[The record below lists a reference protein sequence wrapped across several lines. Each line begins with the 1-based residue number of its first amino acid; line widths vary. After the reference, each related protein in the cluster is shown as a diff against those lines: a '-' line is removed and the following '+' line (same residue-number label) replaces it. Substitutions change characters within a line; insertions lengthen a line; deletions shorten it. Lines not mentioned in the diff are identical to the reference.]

1 MGRLNNKVSLEK
13 IGVIGTGGVGG
24 YFGGKLCLNPAI
36 KVYFIARGAHL
47 KAIQEQGLILV
58 TEEGTF
64 TCKPTLAT
72 DDFASLP
79 VLDLALLCVKSY
91 DLEAAIRE
99 ATDAFSEK
107 TTIIPL
113 LNGVDIPERIRKIVS
128 APCILPACVY
138 IGTHIESPGK
148 IVQKGGS
155 CTITFGPDPIQRDFA
170 LQDLFRLFD
179 SSGIRYQWLDD
190 PRPAIWTKF
199 LFIAPFGLVT
209 ACFDKTIGEV
219 RESEELRDLA
229 VSIMREVHGLA
240 LKKGI
245 ALPPSIIDDMLQ
257 TVAGFPYE
265 TRTSFQRDFSDPN
278 KPDEGDI
285 LGDAVLRLGRECG
298 VPTPVAAD
306 ILTRLQR
313 QKKLDI

>member
-1 MGRLNNKVSLEK
+1 MMKSAIK
-13 IGVIGTGGVGG
+13 QIGIIGTGGVGG
-24 YFGGKLCLNPAI
+24 YFGGKLCLNPA
-36 KVYFIARGAHL
+36 VEVSFIARGAHL
-47 KAIQEQGLILV
+47 KAIRDRGLILV
-58 TEEGTF
+58 TEQETF
-64 TCKPTLAT
+64 TCRPALAT
-72 DDFASLP
+72 DRFTDLP
-79 VLDLALLCVKSY
+79 VLDLALVCVKSY
-91 DLEAAIRE
+91 DLEAAIRKVLDVL
-99 ATDAFSEK
+99 TDK
-107 TTIIPL
+107 TILIPL
-113 LNGVDIPERIRKIVS
+113 LNGVDIPERIRKIVPAS
-128 APCILPACVY
+128 PILPACVY

-155 CTITFGPDPIQRDFA
+155 CTITFGPDPMRLDFA
-170 LQDLFRLFD
+170 LQDLFRIFD

-219 RESEELRDLA
+219 RESEELRDIA

-245 ALPPSIIDDMLQ
+245 ALPPSIIDDTLQ

-278 KPDEGDI
+278 KPDERDI

-298 VPTPVAAD
+298 VPTPVTAD
-306 ILTRLQR
+306 LLTRLQR
-313 QKKLDI
+313 QKKLDN